1 MSQNMLRREEL
12 DFLDDVTL
20 EEATEALGV
29 PIYPIESDGF
39 ALWDAISGDNLPEVK
54 IPVRSPERQQY
65 YKYNQN
71 R

>member
-1 MSQNMLRREEL
+1 MLRREEL

-20 EEATEALGV
+20 EEASAALGV

-39 ALWDAISGDNLPEVK
+39 ALWDAISGDNLPKVV
-54 IPVRSPERQQY
+54 IPERSPDRACF

-71 R
+71 